1 MEQWK
6 WDSGLAASV
15 SWVWLTENQAQSSPK
30 APIHEKTQKL
40 WLDGICCFGQ
50 AAMTGNSVNFR
61 ISLEIQTGNSDPPPG
76 HHPSL
81 LPEPPS
87 PLLYTKKDLQRWRK
101 GFAAPRATKEQLC
114 QVPKVLPHSQP
125 CSSPSHTEFPQCW
138 WLKGSPILYQRNH
151 FIEQVLGS
159 FLSCWSYHGSVSIWS
174 FSIPYVLNNCIST
187 PADIWL
193 LQFICKHD

>member
-1 MEQWK
+1 MKMRLRSGSFSQL
-6 WDSGLAASV
+6 GLAYRKPSSDFTQGTN
-15 SWVWLTENQAQSSPK
+15 SWENTK
-30 APIHEKTQKL
+30 AVAWWDLLL
-40 WLDGICCFGQ
+40 WAGCNDWKF
-50 AAMTGNSVNFR
+50 SEFHNF
-61 ISLEIQTGNSDPPPG
+61 TGNSDPPPG

-138 WLKGSPILYQRNH
+138 WLKGSPILHQRNH